1 MNYKILLTENS
12 SNGRKLETIAT
23 IEQLTDNIEKQQFKG
38 GFKRFE
44 IDLIEE
50 TIEPMR
56 YLDCRKQQTF
66 INEIT
71 N

>member
-50 TIEPMR
+50 TIEPMQ

-66 INEIT
+66 IDEIT